1 MLVDDITLVNLLTK
15 GKKDISEIYLSKK
28 NNSDILFVTKRISRQ
43 SIDNTLYYEN
53 LQKDINFSMKLNH
66 RNIISFKNI
75 KKTKS
80 HYYIMMEFCNGGN
93 LESCLEM
100 YNNLYHTPFPEE
112 VVQHI
117 MKQIVSA
124 IKYIHD
130 LKIVNKNLKLDNILV
145 KFENE
150 IDKNKLNMQKAQIK
164 IKDFKF
170 ARYKNDKESKNILYG
185 TPIYMDPFLIK
196 NMLEKQN
203 LGKEIK
209 ELEYDEKVDIW
220 SLGIICYKMLVG
232 NFPFYGKDAEE
243 LYSKIEEGS
252 FKLPT
257 YLSKEVISFINS
269 MLRYQPTER
278 LSANELFNHPF
289 LFKNAKDFTR
299 IDINQVSKMVYGG
312 ELIINIKDNNLINNL
327 EINKIK
333 QVNMIKM
340 NQKNNNN
347 ITNNISNN
355 IRNLMRKNISNQMNN
370 NMANQRIDLLPGE
383 KQISII
389 IISNNQEVHTSVIC
403 KNTDLFVYVE
413 LKVYE
418 RYPKYK
424 EIENFFTVNGNKINK
439 YKSLDENKIKDNDI
453 ILLNTIE

>member
-1 MLVDDITLVNLLTK
+1 LV
-15 GKKDISEIYLSKK
+15 
-28 NNSDILFVTKRISRQ
+28 
-43 SIDNTLYYEN
+43 
-53 LQKDINFSMKLNH
+53 
-66 RNIISFKNI
+66 
-75 KKTKS
+75 
-80 HYYIMMEFCNGGN
+80 
-93 LESCLEM
+93 
-100 YNNLYHTPFPEE
+100 
-112 VVQHI
+112 
-117 MKQIVSA
+117 
-124 IKYIHD
+124 
-130 LKIVNKNLKLDNILV
+130 
-145 KFENE
+145 
-150 IDKNKLNMQKAQIK
+150 
-164 IKDFKF
+164 
-170 ARYKNDKESKNILYG
+170 
-185 TPIYMDPFLIK
+185 
-196 NMLEKQN
+196 
-203 LGKEIK
+203 
-209 ELEYDEKVDIW
+209 YDEKVDIW

-232 NFPFYGKDAEE
+232 NFPFNGKDAEE

-299 IDINQVSKMVYGG
+299 LDINQVSKMVYGG
-312 ELIINIKDNNLINNL
+312 ELKINIKDNNLINNL
-327 EINKIK
+327 KINKIK

-355 IRNLMRKNISNQMNN
+355 TRNLMRKNISDQMKS